1 METIDVRLLDIM
13 SNVKVT
19 LQKML
24 TIKVEED
31 LEILVG
37 SIMREDR
44 KLDDSVSINLLT
56 GSNVS
61 CFSRSMLKSPRTK
74 IFFEFSLLIFSN
86 NDGIISCVNLFI
98 CRDRCLETRAQPEF
112 ERSSGPN
119 QKAGQNLYL
128 TTY

>member
-44 KLDDSVSINLLT
+44 KLDDSVSTNLLT

-61 CFSRSMLKSPRTK
+61 RFSRSMLKSPRTK
-74 IFFEFSLLIFSN
+74 IFFEFS
-86 NDGIISCVNLFI
+86 
-98 CRDRCLETRAQPEF
+98 
-112 ERSSGPN
+112 
-119 QKAGQNLYL
+119 
-128 TTY
+128 

>member
-24 TIKVEED
+24 SIKVEED

-86 NDGIISCVNLFI
+86 NDGIISCVNLFSVEI
-98 CRDRCLETRAQPEF
+98 GVWRQEHSPNLKEAVVQTRKQ
-112 ERSSGPN
+112 G
-119 QKAGQNLYL
+119 KIY
-128 TTY
+128 T